1 MICVRFRSTA
11 KPTLEGLAGGLG
23 PGTGVSLSRPEAQ
36 MPLVGGADQERDARV
51 VPQPL
56 RLQRVVTG
64 RDRGW
69 GNQSAILSESG
80 LWQEAPSPRAFL
92 TQPAD

>member
-1 MICVRFRSTA
+1 MLGSGVQQSLHWKA
-11 KPTLEGLAGGLG
+11 LQAVWGLV
-23 PGTGVSLSRPEAQ
+23 TGVSLSRPEAQ